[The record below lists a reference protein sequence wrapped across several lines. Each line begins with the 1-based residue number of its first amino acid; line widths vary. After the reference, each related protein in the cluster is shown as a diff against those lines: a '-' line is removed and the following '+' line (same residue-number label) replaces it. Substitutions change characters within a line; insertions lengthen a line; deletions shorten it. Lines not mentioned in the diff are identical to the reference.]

1 MIFMKSL
8 FSLLLFLTVALFG
21 AQKEVTLQ
29 LSWTHQFQ
37 FAGYYV
43 AKEKGYYR
51 DAGIQLK
58 LLENN
63 GSVDVVDTVL
73 SGKADFGVWHSSVIL
88 SAHRDILLL
97 AALFQSSPSV
107 LLSLQRDDIR
117 TLSDI
122 RGKKI
127 MLYDSVE
134 NVAAIGAMLRSEGIG
149 TYDFK
154 AVAPRADNVEA
165 LLTKEADLISAYRSN
180 EPYTLSSKGYH
191 YRIFDPKKYGFDF
204 YDDILF
210 TRKSVLQS
218 DPKLVDDFYTATLQG
233 WRYAFEHI
241 DETIALIR
249 RKYNPH
255 KSADALRYE
264 ALTLKKLA
272 YHKRT
277 PLGKIDPPRLRE
289 ITAIYR
295 LMGADIPK
303 ETDFTQLI
311 YRPKNPRRIILDR
324 KERAWLQ
331 KHGTVRLCAR
341 KGRRPL
347 EYFQNG
353 IYKGMGEQMRQLL
366 ERVSGAKITPLLWRP
381 DRRQQC
387 DLYMW
392 QPSERNASEEMT
404 VSAPII
410 RLPLF
415 VSTRL
420 QQPFITRL
428 SDLGNVTVGTVKGYG
443 FARLLHRKYPYIKVV
458 TYESALA
465 GLRAVANGKIYAYI
479 DFLPVL
485 NRAIV
490 HYFAGSLKVNAPVG
504 IETGLGIG
512 VNVKEKIL
520 AGIIQKSL
528 DVVDKKTRDV
538 LQKSWHDEA
547 LLHEKNRNE
556 ALRTW
561 LTLIGIVVVLLFYKY
576 LRSLHANRLLQ
587 ESIEEFEMLMEAMM
601 EGIIL
606 FSSEGVCLRANSK
619 AAELFGYTKE
629 EMAGIRASDFVSEA
643 SLKQVREAMRIDNVA
658 PYEAKLKRRDGTM
671 FDAMVRGKNV
681 IWKGKPIRI
690 STIIDI
696 SGLKRLQYD
705 LEKLN
710 AELEEKVREQV
721 DSIREKEQ
729 MLLHQNKLAAMG
741 EMIGA
746 IAHQWRQPL
755 NVLNIHIQNLDDDF
769 EEGLIDRAFID
780 RFIETN
786 SEIIRFMSRTIDEF
800 RNFYRIDKVRECF
813 FVKEAIEKTVSMQE
827 ARLRSQ
833 NILCEVRGDD
843 FCISGYRHE
852 FQQVI
857 LNLLNNAADAVAR
870 AEVRY
875 GKIEI
880 MLEEM
885 TVRIND
891 NAGGIDPSIID
902 RIFEPYFTT
911 KKEGEG
917 TGIGLYMSK
926 MIIERHMGGTLQV
939 QNIENGASFIIGL
952 ADLCSLS
959 REFSGRMRDTACIAD
974 ETKKEALH
982 EVPA

>member
-1 MIFMKSL
+1 MKP
-8 FSLLLFLTVALFG
+8 LLFLLFFVVSLFG
-21 AQKEVTLQ
+21 TQKEITLQ
-29 LSWTHQFQ
+29 LPWTHQFQ

-51 DAGIQLK
+51 DAGIK
-58 LLENN
+58 LRLAENN

-73 SGKADFGVWHSSVIL
+73 SGRADFGVWHSSVIL
-88 SAHRDILLL
+88 SGDRDILLL
-97 AALFQSSPSV
+97 AALFQSSPSI
-107 LLSLQRDDIR
+107 LLALHREDIR

-127 MLYDSVE
+127 MLYDSAE
-134 NVAAIGAMLRSEGIG
+134 NVASIGAMLRSEGIG

-154 AVAPRADNVEA
+154 AISPRADNVEA
-165 LLTKEADLISAYRSN
+165 LLSKKADLISAYRSN
-180 EPYTLSSKGYH
+180 EPYTLSSKGYR
-191 YRIFDPKKYGFDF
+191 YRIFDPKRYGFDF

-210 TRKSVLQS
+210 TRKSLYQN
-218 DPKLVDDFYTATLQG
+218 DPKLVADFYTATLQG

-249 RKYNPH
+249 RKYNPN
-255 KSADALRYE
+255 KSVDALRYE

-272 YHKRT
+272 FHEGI
-277 PLGKIDPPRLRE
+277 PLGKIDPSRLRE
-289 ITAIYR
+289 IMAIYR
-295 LMGADIPK
+295 LMGSDIP
-303 ETDFTQLI
+303 EGTDFTKLI
-311 YRPKNPRRIILDR
+311 YRPENSRRIVLDA

-331 KHGTVRLCAR
+331 KHGPLRLCAR
-341 KGRRPL
+341 SGRRPL
-347 EYFQNG
+347 EYFRNG
-353 IYKGMGEQMRQLL
+353 AYEGMGERLRRLL
-366 ERVSGAKITPLLWRP
+366 ETVSGAKITPVLWRA

-392 QPSERNASEEMT
+392 QPSERNASEGLT
-404 VSAPII
+404 VSRPVI

-415 VSTRL
+415 IATGL
-420 QQPFITRL
+420 QQPYLRKL
-428 SDLGNVTVGTVKGYG
+428 SDLGSVTVGVVKGYG
-443 FARLLHRKYPYIKVV
+443 LESLLHRKYPFVKIVS
-458 TYESALA
+458 YERTLA
-465 GLRAVANGKIYAYI
+465 GLRAVANGQIYAYI

-490 HYFAGSLKVNAPVG
+490 HYFAGSLKVNAPAG
-504 IETGLGIG
+504 IETGLGVG
-512 VNVKEKIL
+512 VDAREKIL
-520 AGIIQKSL
+520 AGIVQKSL
-528 DVVDKKTRDV
+528 DAVDKKTRET

-547 LLHEKNRNE
+547 LLHEKSRNE

-561 LTLIGIVVVLLFYKY
+561 LTLIGIVVVLLLYKY

-587 ESIEEFEMLMEAMM
+587 ESVEEFEMLMEAMM

-606 FSSEGVCLRANSK
+606 FSEEGVCLRANSN
-619 AAELFGYTKE
+619 AAQLFGYTKE
-629 EMAGIRASDFVSEA
+629 EMPGLQAAVFVSDE

-658 PYEAKLKRRDGTM
+658 PYEAKLKRKDGTT

-681 IWKGKPIRI
+681 VWKGKRIRI

-696 SGLKRLQYD
+696 TGLKRLQYD

-813 FVKEAIEKTVSMQE
+813 FVKEAIEKTVAMQE

-833 NILCEVRGDD
+833 NIICRVRGED

-857 LNLLNNAADAVAR
+857 LNLLNNAADALAR
-870 AEVRY
+870 AQVTY

-880 MLEEM
+880 VLEEM
-885 TVRIND
+885 TVRISD

-911 KKEGEG
+911 KEEGEG

-926 MIIERHMGGTLQV
+926 MIIERHMGGLLRV
-939 QNIENGASFIIGL
+939 ENRAEGASFIIGL
-952 ADLCSLS
+952 ADLCSLA
-959 REFSGRMRDTACIAD
+959 RDLSGRRRDTACIAN
-974 ETKKEALH
+974 ETKEEALH
-982 EVPA
+982 EALI